1 MSAPTSYNYPQGT
14 TPEAIEAFRTLWCQT
29 PEDDVRL
36 GSVSEIFLK
45 GFASGRI
52 SLFEQLS
59 RDLSDLD
66 ERVEDLERFRHA
78 TANYDS
84 FGNYTRP

>member
-1 MSAPTSYNYPQGT
+1 
-14 TPEAIEAFRTLWCQT
+14 LWCQT

-36 GSVSEIFLK
+36 GSVFEIFLK
-45 GFASGRI
+45 GFVAGRI
-52 SLFEQLS
+52 SIFEQLS

-66 ERVEDLERFRHA
+66 ERVGDLERFRNA

-84 FGNYTRP
+84 FGDYTRQ